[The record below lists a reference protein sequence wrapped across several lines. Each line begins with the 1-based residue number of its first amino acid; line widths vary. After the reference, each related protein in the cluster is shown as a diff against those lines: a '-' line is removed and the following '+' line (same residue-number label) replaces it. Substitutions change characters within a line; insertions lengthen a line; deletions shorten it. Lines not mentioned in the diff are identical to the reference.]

1 MRELSIAVVGGGIA
15 GLATA
20 AALHRVG
27 LRCDVFEQ
35 TRHLRE
41 IGAGVQLAPQAVRVL
56 RRLGVGS
63 HLDKVSVHPRMVEM
77 RRWDDNA
84 AISRTTLGEEC
95 AELYGA
101 PYLTLHRAD
110 LHRGLLEAVPEGTV
124 HLGARCVS
132 VTEHAD
138 AVELRFADGT
148 TRTADV
154 VVGADGIHSA
164 VREVLVADEPRF
176 SGQVI
181 YRGLIPS
188 GRLPFLVAEPK
199 VVLWLGPGQHAVCYP
214 VSRGASISVG
224 FTVPAASGEVE
235 SWSAKGDPADVV
247 AAYAEWNE
255 EVRAIAGAADE
266 VGQWALHDR
275 DPITRWSTDRVTVVG
290 DAAHPMLPFLAQGAN
305 QAVEDAVALA
315 ACLGATTDPAAA
327 LRRYETARRERTALI
342 QTRSRANTRV
352 LHLADGEEQ
361 RERDLALRA
370 RANLHGQAWLYGY
383 DVERELPPV

>member
-27 LRCDVFEQ
+27 LRCEVFEQ

-41 IGAGVQLAPQAVRVL
+41 IGAGIQLAPQAVRAL
-56 RRLGVGS
+56 RRLGLGG
-63 HLDKVSVHPRMVEM
+63 HLDKVSVHPAMVEV
-77 RRWDDNA
+77 RRWDDNT

-101 PYLTLHRAD
+101 PYLTAHRAD

-124 HLGARCVS
+124 HLGARCVA
-132 VTEHAD
+132 VTERAD

-164 VREVLVADEPRF
+164 VRDALVADEPRF

-188 GRLPFLVAEPK
+188 DRLPFLVAEPK

-214 VSRGASISVG
+214 VSRGALISVG
-224 FTVPAASGEVE
+224 FTVPAPSGVAE
-235 SWSAKGDPADVV
+235 SWSAKGDPADLV
-247 AAYAEWNE
+247 AAYAGWHE

-275 DPITRWSTDRVTVVG
+275 DPVTRWSTDRVTIVG

-305 QAVEDAVALA
+305 QAIEDAVALA
-315 ACLGATTDPAAA
+315 ACLGATPDVPAA

-342 QTRSRANTRV
+342 QTRSRANNQI

-370 RANLHGQAWLYGY
+370 GTNLRDQAWLYGY
-383 DVERELPPV
+383 DVEHGLPPV